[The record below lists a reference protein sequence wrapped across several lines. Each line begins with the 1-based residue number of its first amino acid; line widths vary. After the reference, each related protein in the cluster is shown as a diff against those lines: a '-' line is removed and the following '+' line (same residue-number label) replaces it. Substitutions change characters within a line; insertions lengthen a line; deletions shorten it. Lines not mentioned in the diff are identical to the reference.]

1 MTDNNLKTYKVVF
14 VDDIVSKDEE
24 EAKAI
29 LLSVL
34 QEKVNSEDLSCFDI
48 NQTSDDEEEEEQG
61 FTFRATTTMEV
72 MDTDVESARAW
83 FENHI
88 ATDSRYLDFD
98 IEEVSE

>member
-1 MTDNNLKTYKVVF
+1 MF
-14 VDDIVSKDEE
+14 FDDIEAENEDEARE
-24 EAKAI
+24 V
-29 LLSVL
+29 LLCVL
-34 QEKVNSEDLSCFDI
+34 QEQVNSEDLSCFDI